1 MILKGPMTS
10 HAKAVV
16 NLVFKTQGV
25 LRKAPPRGPTPYPF
39 LYHSIF
45 DRKIALSYTIY

>member
-10 HAKAVV
+10 HAKVVV

-25 LRKAPPRGPTPYPF
+25 LREAPPRGPT
-39 LYHSIF
+39 LTLLHTIF
-45 DRKIALSYTIY
+45 D